1 MQVCLLCRLMNHIH
15 IPVIRPMS
23 ETDLNAVLTIEQDSF
38 STPWRREHFE
48 HEIAAPHSFPFI
60 AECNVIVVGY
70 VCLIS
75 LFEEAQILDIA
86 VAPEQRGRGIARMLM
101 DHAISVARENDAEV
115 LALEVRVSNIAAI
128 TLYEQS
134 GFVRTGL
141 RQKYYEGRDDAVLM
155 EKSLK

>member
-1 MQVCLLCRLMNHIH
+1 MPVCLLCRLMNNSH
-15 IPVIRPMS
+15 IPVIRPMNK
-23 ETDLNAVLTIEQDSF
+23 TDLNAVLAIEQDSF
-38 STPWRREHFE
+38 STPWRLEHFE
-48 HEIAAPHSFPFI
+48 HEMAAPHSFPFV
-60 AECNVIVVGY
+60 AESNGSVVGY
-70 VCLIS
+70 VCLMS

-86 VAPEQRGRGIARMLM
+86 VAPEQRGRGIARRLI

-115 LALEVRVSNIAAI
+115 LALEVRASNIAAI
-128 TLYEQS
+128 TLYELC